1 MQHYCFEHKS
11 ANSFPENNSEVF
23 HIVFFFSE
31 LEFAMSVAGC
41 WEVSLVFTKLFK
53 LTSELGIPL
62 ANVIESVALIGI
74 SILWLGMHF
83 IA

>member
-1 MQHYCFEHKS
+1 LNISQPTLFQKTIVKYS
-11 ANSFPENNSEVF
+11 TL
-23 HIVFFFSE
+23 VFFFPE

-74 SILWLGMHF
+74 SIL
-83 IA
+83 